1 MSFLTRTIWILS
13 MVSLFADVASEML
26 YPVIPV
32 YLKEIGFSIAL
43 IGLLEGIAEFVVGL
57 SKGYFASRSDQRGLR
72 LPYIKS
78 GYFLSALSKPL
89 MAVFTFPAWIF
100 LARTLDRTG
109 KGLRTGARD
118 ALLSQQTTPA
128 TKARVFNFHRGWDTF
143 GAVLGPLLALWFL
156 AEFPQRY
163 KTLFYIAFIPG
174 IISVA
179 LIFLLK
185 EVKNPASTLAGKN
198 FFSFFSYWNIA
209 PADYRKLI
217 IPLLLF
223 SLANS
228 SDLFLILKT
237 KEITGNDAYTISSY
251 ILYNLVYA
259 LSSFPIGIL
268 ADRIGLRKVFL
279 TGLLVFAGV
288 YTGFAFAHQTWQVFV
303 LFAAYG
309 IYAAANEG
317 IAKAWITNIAHGS
330 NTATAIGFY
339 TSCQSLA
346 TLLASLL
353 AGLIW
358 QFTGSQWAFLFTAS
372 LSLLVVIF
380 IARSKFQN
388 QFT

>member
-32 YLKEIGFSIAL
+32 YLKEIGFSVAL

-57 SKGYFASRSDQRGLR
+57 SKGYFASRSDQQGLR
-72 LPYIKS
+72 LPYIKT
-78 GYFLSALSKPL
+78 GYFLSAVSKPL
-89 MAVFTFPAWIF
+89 MALFTFPAWIF
-100 LARTLDRTG
+100 FARTVDRTG

-118 ALLSQQTTPA
+118 ALLSQQSTTA

-156 AEFPQRY
+156 SRFPQHY

-174 IISVA
+174 IISVG
-179 LIFLLK
+179 LIFLLR
-185 EVKNPASTLAGKN
+185 EVKKPASTIPDRR
-198 FFSFFSYWNIA
+198 FFAFFSYWKIA
-209 PADYRKLI
+209 PPDYRRLI
-217 IPLLLF
+217 LPLLLF

-237 KEITGNDAYTISSY
+237 KEITGNDAHTISSY

-259 LSSFPIGIL
+259 LSAFPIGIL
-268 ADRIGLRKVFL
+268 ADRIGLKRVFL
-279 TGLLVFAGV
+279 MGLMVFVSV
-288 YTGFAFAHQTWQVFV
+288 YACFAFASETWQVYA
-303 LFAAYG
+303 LFALYG
-309 IYAAANEG
+309 VYAAASEG
-317 IAKAWITNIAHGS
+317 IARAWITNIAHGS
-330 NTATAIGFY
+330 NTATAVGFY
-339 TSCQSLA
+339 TSCQSIA
-346 TLLASLL
+346 TLLASVL

-372 LSLLVVIF
+372 LTVLVVIF
-380 IARSKFQN
+380 IGRSKFQN
-388 QFT
+388 QFA